1 MDVDDQSTFLFRKT
15 SVNVRYYY
23 YYTYYMSRYYTQ
35 NRLNK

>member
-23 YYTYYMSRYYTQ
+23 YTYYMSRYYTQ